1 MNHENGKMSPYIE
14 FEEKKK
20 NIEHSILAQDT
31 IDPGEMSKIHV
42 VRQVLIGN
50 SGRSTETG
58 KY

>member
-1 MNHENGKMSPYIE
+1 MSPYIE